1 MAKLQTTPKDPS
13 TSNDRSR
20 RWRRG
25 AAACVLG
32 GALALAGL
40 AAAGPASP
48 SPGKLEK
55 REAQYLEY
63 GLAHIRRME
72 GNLGSVGKQPLG
84 AGALAAAALAAEGRP
99 DAPARREE
107 AARWVTKILEICGGK
122 WGDEECARTQIP
134 LQKLALQYPGELP
147 AELLS
152 QLRTQVSAAAPPPDA
167 AQIRD
172 PWSFSETENQ
182 RVIRMARSVV
192 AHRVAGTANSPAARA
207 WGAYAQAFLEAH
219 EREGWYEAESPGYM
233 ALSVGGVLHMADH
246 APQDLVRDLAERQ
259 LHLLFAGW
267 AQEQVGGYPAG
278 AKSRTNGNWALS
290 DRSTPWVSWAWL
302 ATGKGNPEGMSF
314 MDRPELAVSRYR
326 MPDAVVKLLADRT
339 RQKPYEISERRTV
352 VTGKRKQVDT
362 ALYTYATP
370 DYVLG
375 AVQSVADLDL
385 RVSGGQEIT
394 VTLYAEGPE
403 FSPLYL
409 WSRTQNDKKARW
421 KEWGGQDKAVA
432 TKNVALARVGN
443 QGADLG
449 HAYLAA
455 PWSKPEPA
463 GSAALVSRSG
473 DTYVALVTDGGWEV
487 APSGERF
494 PGYYAASKLQAK
506 RLAGSW
512 VAVPKRQPASIA
524 LEVGRAA
531 EDGDFEAW
539 KKKAAGLRLRVEEEL
554 RFKATD
560 GREVSF
566 LPGRRATAAG
576 KVLAAELYPPL
587 AGPFLASPEPGRW
600 TFAFEG
606 FRYRVDPLGGKP
618 AT

>member
-1 MAKLQTTPKDPS
+1 MAQLQTS
-13 TSNDRSR
+13 SNVPLTNVRNR
-20 RWRRG
+20 RWRQG
-25 AAACVLG
+25 ALAGVLG
-32 GALALAGL
+32 GALALTGLGAAPAG
-40 AAAGPASP
+40 P

-55 REAQYLEY
+55 REVQYLEY

-72 GNLGSVGKQPLG
+72 GNFGSLGKQPLG
-84 AGALAAAALAAEGRP
+84 SGALAAAALAAEGRP

-107 AARWVTKILEICGGK
+107 AARWTARILEICGGK
-122 WGDEECARTQIP
+122 WGDEECARTQIA
-134 LQKLALQYPGELP
+134 LQKLVLQYPGELP
-147 AELLS
+147 PELLS
-152 QLRTQVSAAAPPPDA
+152 RLRTQVSAAAPPPDA
-167 AQIRD
+167 AQIRN
-172 PWSFSETENQ
+172 PWAFAETENQ

-192 AHRVAGTANSPAARA
+192 AHAVAGTADSPAARA

-278 AKSRTNGNWALS
+278 PKSRTNSNWALS

-302 ATGKGNPEGMSF
+302 ATGKGNPEGMNF

-326 MPDAVVKLLADRT
+326 MPDAVVKLLAERP

-352 VTGKRKQVDT
+352 GTGKRKEVNT

-375 AVQSVADLDL
+375 AVQAVADLDL

-432 TKNVALARVGN
+432 AKNVALARLGG
-443 QGADLG
+443 QGGDLG

-455 PWSKPEPA
+455 PWSKPEA
-463 GSAALVSRSG
+463 VGEALVSRSG

-487 APSGERF
+487 APATERF

-512 VAVPKRQPASIA
+512 VAVPKSQPASIA

-531 EDGDFEAW
+531 EDGDFAAW

-560 GREVSF
+560 GLELSF

-587 AGPFLASPEPGRW
+587 SGPFLASKEPGRW

>member
-1 MAKLQTTPKDPS
+1 MPKSQTS
-13 TSNDRSR
+13 SNDRER

-25 AAACVLG
+25 AAVGLLG
-32 GALALAGL
+32 AALLTLAGIGAGQ
-40 AAAGPASP
+40 AAAGSLE
-48 SPGKLEK
+48 KRLEK

-72 GNLGSVGKQPLG
+72 GNFGSLGKQPLG

-107 AARWVTKILEICGGK
+107 AARWVTRILEICGGK

-134 LQKLALQYPGELP
+134 LQKLALQVPQVLPEELR
-147 AELLS
+147 AR
-152 QLRTQVSAAAPPPDA
+152 LREQVSAAAPPPDA
-167 AQIRD
+167 SQIRN
-172 PWSFSETENQ
+172 PWSFPETENQ
-182 RVIRMARSVV
+182 RVIRMARSLV
-192 AHRVAGTANSPAARA
+192 AHTVAGTPDSPGARA
-207 WGAYAQAFLEAH
+207 WGAYAKAFLEAH
-219 EREGWYEAESPGYM
+219 ERDGWYEAESPGYM
-233 ALSVGGVLHMADH
+233 ALSLGGVLHLADH
-246 APQDLVRDLAERQ
+246 APQKEVRDLAERQ

-278 AKSRTNGNWALS
+278 PKSRTNGNWALS

-302 ATGKGNPEGMSF
+302 ATGKGNPEGMNF
-314 MDRPELAVSRYR
+314 MDRPELAVSRYE
-326 MPDAVVKLLADRT
+326 MPAAVVKLLAERN
-339 RQKPYEISERRTV
+339 RQKSYEIEERRTV
-352 VTGKRKQVDT
+352 STGKRKQVNT
-362 ALYTYATP
+362 ALYSYATP
-370 DYVLG
+370 DYILG
-375 AVQSVADLDL
+375 AVQSVSDLDL
-385 RVSGGQEIT
+385 RVSGGQEIV

-432 TKNVALARVGN
+432 EKNVALARVGG

-455 PWSKPEPA
+455 PWSRPEIA
-463 GSAALVSRSG
+463 GQALVSRSG

-487 APSGERF
+487 APATERF
-494 PGYYAASKLQAK
+494 PGYYAGTKLQAR

-512 VAVPKRQPASIA
+512 VAVPKKQPASIA

-531 EDGDFEAW
+531 EDGDFAAW
-539 KKKAAGLRLRVEEEL
+539 TKKAAGLRLRVEEEL

-560 GREVSF
+560 GQEMSF

-576 KVLAAELYPPL
+576 KVLEAERYPPL
-587 AGPFLASPEPGRW
+587 AGPFLASGERGRW
-600 TFAFEG
+600 TFAFES
-606 FRYRVDPLGGKP
+606 FRLRVDPLGGRP
-618 AT
+618 PT